1 MALKPDRLE
10 TVTDVSFFM
19 NNSTGSTIERGGIAS
34 ISTEGSG
41 VAMDDANSVVAYAA
55 AASGAKPVGVLL
67 NDVVDLDLT
76 RQHINYH
83 KDEVQ
88 KGGKVTL
95 LQVGQ
100 VTTDQIS
107 GTPAAGD
114 VAYVAA
120 SGLIGNDSDSGN
132 NAQIGRFL
140 SKKDS
145 DGYAKVSVNIA

>member
-10 TVTDVSFFM
+10 TVTDVSFF
-19 NNSTGSTIERGGIAS
+19 SSSAIAERGGIAS
-34 ISTEGSG
+34 ISSEGSG

-55 AASGAKPVGVLL
+55 VASGAKPVGVLL
-67 NDVVDLDLT
+67 NDVKDLDLT

-100 VTTDQIS
+100 VTTDKIS

-145 DGYAKVSVNIA
+145 DGYAKVAVNIA